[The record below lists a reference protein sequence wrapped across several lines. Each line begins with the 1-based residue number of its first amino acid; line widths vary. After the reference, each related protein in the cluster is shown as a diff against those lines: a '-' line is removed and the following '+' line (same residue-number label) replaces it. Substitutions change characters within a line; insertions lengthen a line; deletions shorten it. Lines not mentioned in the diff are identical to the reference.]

1 MGRASRQPKARND
14 SGGPQ
19 PGVYPIDTGS
29 CELVRDHL
37 TDGWILNVNGVQSSH
52 INLSDPTQLDFEY
65 MQWMAALI
73 ADRWPASS
81 RLRVLHLGAGACSM
95 ARHLAANYPQAR
107 QVAVDIDDTLA
118 RLVREWFD
126 LPRAPL
132 LRLRVGDAREVTESL
147 TDNSRDLI
155 IRDVF
160 SAAVTPPALTTA
172 EFTAQVRRVL
182 APGGVYMVNCG
193 DTRDLSL
200 ARSEAATLGT
210 LFEHL
215 AIIADPAMLKGRRY
229 GNIVIAA
236 ADTPL
241 GESPAVART
250 LLGGGVPAHI
260 WLDPKVRSFA
270 TGGRVLHDQA
280 G

>member
-1 MGRASRQPKARND
+1 MGRSSRQPKARND

-37 TDGWILNVNGVQSSH
+37 TDGWILHVNGVQSSH

-172 EFTAQVRRVL
+172 EFTVQVRRVL

-200 ARSEAATLGT
+200 ARSEAATMGT

-270 TGGRVLHDQA
+270 TGGRVLHDQT

>member
-1 MGRASRQPKARND
+1 VGRAPRQSKPRND
-14 SGGPQ
+14 VGGPQ

-52 INLSDPTQLDFEY
+52 VNLADPTVLDFEY
-65 MQWMAALI
+65 MQWMAALVR
-73 ADRWPASS
+73 DRWPVSS

-95 ARHLAANYPQAR
+95 ARYLAASYPQAR
-107 QVAVDIDDTLA
+107 QVAVDIDEALA

-132 LRLRVGDAREVTESL
+132 LRLRVGDAREVTTSL
-147 TDNSRDLI
+147 TDSTRDLI

-160 SAAVTPPALTTA
+160 SAAVTPTELTTA
-172 EFTAQVRRVL
+172 EFTTQVRRVL
-182 APGGVYMVNCG
+182 APGGIYVVNCG

-200 ARSEAATLGT
+200 ARSEAATIGT
-210 LFEHL
+210 LFGHL

-229 GNIVIAA
+229 GNIVIAGS
-236 ADTPL
+236 DTPL
-241 GESPAVART
+241 GESSALART
-250 LLGGGVPAHI
+250 LLGGAVPAHI
-260 WLDPKVRSFA
+260 WLDRKVRSFA
-270 TGGRVLHDQA
+270 TGGHVLNDPTT
-280 G
+280 